1 MRIATATSN
10 LMIGVTATASAIIY
24 VMRGS
29 MDPLVAGPIAVGV
42 FIGASVGSR
51 IAPRIDLRALRILF
65 VVVMI
70 YTALQMILRAA
81 AT

>member
-1 MRIATATSN
+1 
-10 LMIGVTATASAIIY
+10 
-24 VMRGS
+24 